1 MRPDARLT
9 QSTVKLV
16 VGGVVLGLV
25 LWLANGPL
33 ASAITGRHADI
44 LRLAAQVVIGSLVY
58 GGIVLA
64 LFGRDW
70 LKAFR
75 ARAKR

>member
-1 MRPDARLT
+1 
-9 QSTVKLV
+9 VKLLAA
-16 VGGVVLGLV
+16 GVVLGVV
-25 LWLANGPL
+25 LWLAHAPVAAMMPRPHVDLLTLL
-33 ASAITGRHADI
+33 A
-44 LRLAAQVVIGSLVY
+44 LAVLGGVVY

-75 ARAKR
+75 ARLNR

>member
-1 MRPDARLT
+1 
-9 QSTVKLV
+9 V
-16 VGGVVLGLV
+16 
-25 LWLANGPL
+25 
-33 ASAITGRHADI
+33 I
-44 LRLAAQVVIGSLVY
+44 RLAAQVILSGAVY

-75 ARAKR
+75 ARVRR

>member
-1 MRPDARLT
+1 MPQRHGDLLT
-9 QSTVKLV
+9 LI
-16 VGGVVLGLV
+16 
-25 LWLANGPL
+25 A
-33 ASAITGRHADI
+33 
-44 LRLAAQVVIGSLVY
+44 LAAIGGAVY

-75 ARAKR
+75 ARRNR

>member
-1 MRPDARLT
+1 MMPERHGDLLT
-9 QSTVKLV
+9 LV
-16 VGGVVLGLV
+16 ALAIIGG
-25 LWLANGPL
+25 A
-33 ASAITGRHADI
+33 
-44 LRLAAQVVIGSLVY
+44 VY

-75 ARAKR
+75 ARLSR